1 MEISAKAI
9 EMVAE
14 EIKSRGTSYDEIAE
28 ATLLSKSTISRVVTQ
43 RKASPYTIKQLVAYL
58 EIGEKYR
65 SVVGDEP
72 ENPSGCQLA
81 SELMGELATVRLE
94 WKQRLDDLSASYEDR
109 ITFYREQLRAQQEE
123 RQHERNVQD
132 KNYQNVTGHLKTQIE
147 RLQQN
152 NDTLVSRLV
161 EAEKE
166 AKDSTQRAVAAEAS
180 RKEVEKNRHQVFI
193 FFALIVVAMAVALVV
208 ALSTDRLI

>member
-1 MEISAKAI
+1 MELSAKAI

-14 EIKSRGTSYDEIAE
+14 EIKSRGMSYDEIAE

-65 SVVGDEP
+65 AVVGDEP

-81 SELMGELATVRLE
+81 NELMGELATVRLE
-94 WKQRLDDLSASYEDR
+94 WQQRCKELSASYEDR
-109 ITFYREQLRAQQEE
+109 ITFYRDQLRNQQEE
-123 RQHERNVQD
+123 RQRERDVQE
-132 KNYQNVTGHLKTQIE
+132 KTYQNVTSHLKTQII
-147 RLQQN
+147 RLQNN
-152 NDTLVSRLV
+152 NDSLVSRLV

-166 AKDSTQRAVAAEAS
+166 AKESTQRAVASETAH
-180 RKEVEKNRHQVFI
+180 REVERNRHQVFI
-193 FFALIVVAMAVALVV
+193 FFALIVVAMAVALLV
-208 ALSTDRLI
+208 ALGTDKVL